1 MDKTVVELF
10 AGVGGF
16 RCGLNHIKEICED
29 GQANEDNG
37 NWNFVWA
44 NQWEPSTKTQA
55 AFDCYTERFGKSKNH
70 VNEDIATVDKSKIPN
85 HTLLVGGFPCQDY
98 SVARSLTNEKG
109 IEGKK
114 GVLWWQ
120 IAEVLEKKQPPF
132 VLLENVDRLLR
143 SPASQRG
150 RDFGVMLRTLLNYG
164 YSVEWRVINA
174 AEYGFPQKRRR
185 VFIFAYHKST
195 KYYKRMDKVHYS
207 DLIYKKGLFARNFPI
222 KYNTETSSQKTL
234 FGDNNTI
241 TDKFNDT
248 KFKKKQFEEE
258 VIEISNGFEFHF
270 YNAGLMHK
278 GNIYTYKT
286 TPIDCEDGSTLGE
299 LIETNQVDEKYFLKD
314 EKLEKMKYLKGSKK
328 IPRKRPNGEPYFYSE
343 GAVAFPDH
351 LDRPAR
357 TMLTSESSV
366 NRSTHV
372 VEDTKTG
379 EYRIL
384 TPVEAERIQ
393 MFPDNWTDIEDK
405 SMTERRRYFMMGNAL
420 VVGIVEELGK
430 DLEKIIEDED

>member
-16 RCGLNHIKEICED
+16 RCGFNHVSLND
-29 GQANEDNG
+29 GKVHEEDN
-37 NWNFVWA
+37 WDFVWA
-44 NQWEPSTKTQA
+44 NQWEPSTKSQA
-55 AFDCYTERFGKSKNH
+55 AFDCYVERFGESENH
-70 VNEDIATVDKSKIPN
+70 VNEDIATVDKKTIPN

-98 SVARSLTNEKG
+98 SVARSLSGGKG

-120 IAEVLEKKQPPF
+120 IAEVLEEKRPPF

-150 RDFGVMLRTLLNYG
+150 RDFGVMLRTLYDYG

-195 KYYKRMDKVHYS
+195 NYYQKIKKFNYEDV
-207 DLIYKKGLFARNFPI
+207 IYKEGIFAKNFPI
-222 KYNTETSSQKTL
+222 KFSTEQKNLDGKNLSSDE
-234 FGDNNTI
+234 FGHTKIIKRVFKDLVELSDNF
-241 TDKFNDT
+241 D
-248 KFKKKQFEEE
+248 
-258 VIEISNGFEFHF
+258 FHF
-270 YNAGLMHK
+270 FNAGLMHR
-278 GNIYTYKT
+278 GNVYTYKT
-286 TPIDCEDGSTLGE
+286 EPDCDDITTLGDI
-299 LIETNQVDEKYFLKD
+299 IEKEEVDEKYFLKG

-328 IPRKRPNGEPYFYSE
+328 LQRKRPDGNYYTYSE
-343 GAVAFPDH
+343 GAVAFPDY

-366 NRSTHV
+366 NRSTHIIKDV
-372 VEDTKTG
+372 QSG
-379 EYRIL
+379 EFRLI

-393 MFPDNWTDIEDK
+393 MFPDDWTNIENK
-405 SMTERRRYFMMGNAL
+405 SMTEKRRYFMMGNAL
-420 VVGIVEELGK
+420 VVGVVERLGDYISTIVDNEN
-430 DLEKIIEDED
+430 